1 MYIILVVCAVLLVTG
16 LVYVSKRLSHPDVK
30 INKSTYPIC
39 GIDVS
44 NHNGAINFNR
54 VAKDTISFVIIK
66 ASEGI
71 NYKDP
76 RFNSNYR
83 NARNAG
89 LKVGAYHFF
98 RKKKDGKLQAD
109 NFMRAVRGK
118 AMDLP
123 YVIDV
128 EDWGDD
134 LLVPEQ
140 EAIANLQNM
149 ITRLQQYG
157 VKLMIYTNKDGH
169 KKYIKANFSHIHLW
183 LCTFT
188 EPSNIT
194 SYKWHI
200 QQYSHWGQVDGIDGD
215 VDLNIFNGTREQ
227 WEAWLQE

>member
-1 MYIILVVCAVLLVTG
+1 MYILLACSALMLALG
-16 LVYVSKRLSHPDVK
+16 LVYVSKRLTHPKVV
-30 INKSTYPIC
+30 INHTSYPIC

-44 NHNGAINFNR
+44 NHNGEIDFEK

-66 ASEGI
+66 ASEGVT
-71 NYKDP
+71 YKDP
-76 RFNSNYR
+76 RFNTNYR
-83 NARNAG
+83 NARGAG

-134 LLVPEQ
+134 LLVPEK

-149 ITRLQQYG
+149 ITRLEQYG
-157 VKLMIYTNKDGH
+157 VKIMIYTNKDGH
-169 KKYIKANFSHIHLW
+169 KKYIKANFSHLHLW

-188 EPSNIT
+188 EPTKIT
-194 SYKWHI
+194 AYNWHI
-200 QQYSHWGQVDGIDGD
+200 QQYSHWGQVAGIEGD
-215 VDLNIFNGTREQ
+215 VDLNIFNGTQAQ
-227 WEAWLQE
+227 WEAWLNE